1 MIKATAVAI
10 PHLKRILG
18 KYKAVFFGA
27 TGGGCNGF
35 KYILEPTNSVDGT
48 GHDELV
54 SVGGVPIVVC
64 GKSMFLIM
72 GTEIDWTEDHMGSR
86 FEFHN
91 PVSSG
96 QCGCGATFSVNES
109 TYH

>member
-1 MIKATAVAI
+1 MIKATAAAM

-27 TGGGCNGF
+27 TGGGCNGY
-35 KYILEPTNSVDGT
+35 KYVLEPTNT
-48 GHDELV
+48 LDESSNDEIITLD
-54 SVGGVPIVVC
+54 GVPIVIC

-72 GTEIDWTEDHMGSR
+72 GTEIDWTEDHMGAR
-86 FEFHN
+86 FEFNN
-91 PVSSG
+91 PVAAG
-96 QCGCGATFSVNES
+96 QCGCGATFSANES